1 MYLSHEFGTVGILD
15 GVYCI
20 ARLHTNAHQY
30 SDNIRHIQLE
40 HLANGQNHR
49 VTRSWL
55 IPHPPS
61 PIQEGGNGD
70 GCSNKCDEYC
80 NLPKILRCWLTFD
93 KELRFP
99 LILQG
104 HKRNVRTVR
113 VWSSRDRGER

>member
-1 MYLSHEFGTVGILD
+1 MYLSHEFKTVGILH

-30 SDNIRHIQLE
+30 SDN
-40 HLANGQNHR
+40 
-49 VTRSWL
+49 
-55 IPHPPS
+55 
-61 PIQEGGNGD
+61 
-70 GCSNKCDEYC
+70 CS
-80 NLPKILRCWLTFD
+80 LSKILRCWLTFD
-93 KELRFP
+93 KELRFR

>member
-1 MYLSHEFGTVGILD
+1 MYLSHEFKTVGILH

-30 SDNIRHIQLE
+30 SDN
-40 HLANGQNHR
+40 
-49 VTRSWL
+49 
-55 IPHPPS
+55 
-61 PIQEGGNGD
+61 
-70 GCSNKCDEYC
+70 CS
-80 NLPKILRCWLTFD
+80 LPKILRCWLTFD
-93 KELRFP
+93 KELRFR